1 MSDVFDDAWDV
12 VKGSPAP
19 SWTLHGDKGGSLD
32 DSGHEYSRNIYP
44 IGSRDNRL
52 DPQQSVDA
60 ENLTTGKQPALNQM
74 MQNREIDRY
83 DARMRNSTGEE
94 RLANQTKRNIAREGL
109 NQLDQRKDGF
119 QRTKE
124 GGNDPLF
131 ITNLMRDDKGF
142 GGEREAI
149 PFGQGRRRDRND
161 GRYQYAVERMPRP
174 DEGQEDSFGSRG
186 YQEGMDNSALQPN
199 TDFSGNVEQ
208 PQKKRGIMS
217 RFMRR

>member
-1 MSDVFDDAWDV
+1 MSDVFEVAWNLT
-12 VKGSPAP
+12 KRSAAP
-19 SWTLHGDKGGSLD
+19 SWTLQGDKGGSLD
-32 DSGHEYSRNIYP
+32 DSGYEYSRTIYP

-52 DPQQSVDA
+52 DPQQNVNA

-109 NQLDQRKDGF
+109 NQLDLGKDGF
-119 QRTKE
+119 GYTTN
-124 GGNDPLF
+124 GNSNSVIL
-131 ITNLMRDDKGF
+131 NDKSF

-149 PFGQGRRRDRND
+149 PFGQGRSSKRND
-161 GRYQYAVERMPRP
+161 GNYQYAVEQMPRP
-174 DEGQEDSFGSRG
+174 DVGQEDSFGSRG
-186 YQEGMDNSALQPN
+186 YQEGMDGSAFQPS
-199 TDFSGNVEQ
+199 TDFSGNIQ
-208 PQKKRGIMS
+208 PAKKGGIMS

>member
-1 MSDVFDDAWDV
+1 MSDAFEVAWNLT
-12 VKGSPAP
+12 KESAAP

-119 QRTKE
+119 ERTKE
-124 GGNDPLF
+124 GGNV
-131 ITNLMRDDKGF
+131 MRDDKGF

-149 PFGQGRRRDRND
+149 PFGQGRRKDRND
-161 GRYQYAVERMPRP
+161 GNYQYAVERMPRP
-174 DEGQEDSFGSRG
+174 DAGQEDSFGSRG
-186 YQEGMDNSALQPN
+186 YQEGMDNSAFQPN

-208 PQKKRGIMS
+208 PAKKGGIMS